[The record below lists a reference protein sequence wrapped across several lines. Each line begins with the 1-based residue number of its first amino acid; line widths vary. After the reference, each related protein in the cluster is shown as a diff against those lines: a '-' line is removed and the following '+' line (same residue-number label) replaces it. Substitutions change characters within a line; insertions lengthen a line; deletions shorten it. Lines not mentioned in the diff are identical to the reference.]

1 MLDVQEESGQ
11 VKTKARILDAAEAL
25 FAERGPDGTSLRA
38 ITTAAQ
44 VNLAAVN
51 YHFHSK
57 DALFLAVYVRRLRP
71 LNDERLRRLDA
82 LEQVAKQKPVAIEKI
97 LEALIVPLLQMAKDP
112 DPGNQH
118 FLRLLGRM
126 LIEPGDIMQHLI
138 DKEFKPLI
146 ERFSHAAAKALPHLK
161 KDELAA
167 RMHFVIGAM
176 LHCAYHQ
183 YQVEFGGKKM
193 CRDIDLDRNAERL
206 IAFATAGLK
215 AH

>member
-1 MLDVQEESGQ
+1 MEIHEETGQ

-25 FAERGPDGTSLRA
+25 FAQRGPDGTSLRA
-38 ITTAAQ
+38 ITTAAH

-51 YHFHSK
+51 YHFQSK

-71 LNDERLRRLDA
+71 LNEARLHRLDV
-82 LEQVAKQKPVAIEKI
+82 LEQVAKNKPLPIEKI

-126 LIEPGDIMQHLI
+126 LIEPGEIMQQLI
-138 DKEFKPLI
+138 DTEFKPVI
-146 ERFSHAAAKALPHLK
+146 ERFSHAAAKALPQLK

-193 CRDIDLDRNAERL
+193 CREVDLDRNAERL
-206 IAFATAGLK
+206 IAFAAAGLE